1 MNVLDQKKEMCLS
14 FDTPP
19 CNFLSE
25 CILGKD
31 RRAYLYLEI
40 LVVVILLHKYIVI
53 LKIKKIYYE

>member
-40 LVVVILLHKYIVI
+40 LVVVILLHKY
-53 LKIKKIYYE
+53 